1 MEVSSV
7 NNNYDFG
14 SVTSTTNTSSSIK
27 TGTTGASQAS
37 SLTTSWTPGN
47 TSTETMD
54 LSFATQE
61 VEQESQSFIDG
72 IGDFFGN
79 IWDGIKNTGAKI
91 AESTTKAVSGLIDT
105 GAKVFTKVTSAVK
118 DGFAWLGEQAL
129 ATAASVGNIVMSL
142 LEGGAELVEG
152 IGDAFIAVCGGAF
165 SVFTGIYDGIN
176 WIGSKITG
184 NEFESLTAAMW
195 TKGIMPIIGYD
206 VSGNIFDSIYS
217 TPFFS
222 KMDELAYSGA
232 KRDGA
237 LYKVMKNVGYVSGTI
252 LLGVLTGGSSLA
264 LTASQATTLLS
275 GAAKAGSE
283 FEKQYNNITENGTKE
298 LSGGDVLSILTN
310 GTAKGTIEGA
320 LWYLTYGS
328 GLQNVAGKFM
338 GGSAK
343 AQTWLGKTLV
353 TKGSFNSALS
363 KVFNPQIANAINV
376 IFPNTMNRGTG
387 IKMALQFLKPY
398 VNLGVDA
405 STGLAGVDEN
415 TSWGDLLK
423 STTVDAITN
432 AAMTGLYDV
441 SFLKNIMEK
450 ASAKEA
456 TKFGGKSDY
465 YIEGQNSPI
474 QQSGSEAIAAMNKAA
489 GNTQPQT
496 FKNLIKA
503 ISGYDYRGATGS
515 DYQAAHLTRLWFE
528 GLKKS
533 NGNIVKKT
541 LSMPLKGLVDDI
553 VNGFS
558 SVFGLGSNA

>member
-1 MEVSSV
+1 MEVSSI

-14 SVTSTTNTSSSIK
+14 SVKSATNTANSIQ
-27 TGTTGASQAS
+27 TGVTGASPAS

-61 VEQESQSFIDG
+61 VEQESQNFIEG

-91 AESTTKAVSGLIDT
+91 AEGTTKAVSGLVNT
-105 GAKVFTKVTSAVK
+105 GAKVFNKVSSVVK
-118 DGFAWLGEQAL
+118 DGFTWLGEQAV
-129 ATAASVGNIVMSL
+129 ATAASAGNIVMGL
-142 LEGGAELVEG
+142 LEGGAELFEG
-152 IGDAFIAVCGGAF
+152 IGDALVAVSGGF
-165 SVFTGIYDGIN
+165 LSVFTGIYDGIN

-195 TKGIMPIIGYD
+195 TKGVMPIIGYD
-206 VSGNIFDSIYS
+206 VSGNMFDAIYS

-222 KMDELAYSGA
+222 KMDELAYNGA
-232 KRDGA
+232 KRDGS
-237 LYKVMKNVGYVSGTI
+237 LYKVVKNIGYVSGTI
-252 LLGVLTGGSSLA
+252 LLGILTGGSSLA
-264 LTASQATTLLS
+264 ITASKATTLLS
-275 GAAKAGSE
+275 GVAKAGSE
-283 FEKQYNNITENGTKE
+283 FEKQYNNITEGGTKE

-320 LWYLTYGS
+320 MWYLTYGS
-328 GLQNVAGKFM
+328 GLQNIAGKFL

-343 AQTWLGKTLV
+343 AQTWLGKTLI
-353 TKGSFNSALS
+353 TKGSFNSAIS
-363 KVFNPQIANAINV
+363 KAFNPQIANAIKLV
-376 IFPNTMNRGTG
+376 FPNTINRGTG
-387 IKMALQFLKPY
+387 LKMALQFLKPY
-398 VNLGVDA
+398 MNLGVDA

-432 AAMTGLYDV
+432 AAMAGIYDV
-441 SFLKNIMEK
+441 SFLKNVMEK
-450 ASAKEA
+450 ASAKGA
-456 TKFGGKSDY
+456 TKIGGKNNY
-465 YIEGQNSPI
+465 YIEGQNMSI
-474 QQSGSEAIAAMNKAA
+474 QQSGSDAIAAMNQAA
-489 GNTQPQT
+489 GNAQPQT

-503 ISGYDYRGATGS
+503 ISGYDYSGATGS
-515 DYQAAHLTRLWFE
+515 DYQVAHLTRLWFE

-558 SVFGLGSNA
+558 SVFGL